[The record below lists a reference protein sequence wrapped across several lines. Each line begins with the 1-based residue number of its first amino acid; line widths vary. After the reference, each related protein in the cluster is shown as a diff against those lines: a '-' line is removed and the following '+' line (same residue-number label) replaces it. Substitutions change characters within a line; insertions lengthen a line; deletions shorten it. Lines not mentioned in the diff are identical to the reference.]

1 MTWEQ
6 FEETGAVE
14 DYLSYRE
21 STGRI
26 RTRAQRREPESLT
39 ARKEMEHGTDNHSDR
54 HGTGGISVMITISG

>member
-21 STGRI
+21 SVGRVQ
-26 RTRAQRREPESLT
+26 TRKGRREPESIT
-39 ARKEMEHGTDNHSDR
+39 ARKETEYGTDNHIDR
-54 HGTGGISVMITISG
+54 HGSGGISVQ